1 MVMTPLLP
9 ERIHKITNLGAFL
22 NYVQALADATGIRFF
37 NFIDHVREH
46 RYFADS
52 LHLNHQGLDIFLQD
66 FWHQVGVP
74 SAHGKH
80 VR

>member
-9 ERIHKITNLGAFL
+9 ERIRKITNLRAFL
-22 NYVQALADATGIRFF
+22 DGLQALADATGVRFL

-52 LHLNHQGLDIFLQD
+52 LHLNAQGRGIFLQD
-66 FWHQVGVP
+66 FWRQVGVP
-74 SAHGKH
+74 RALKGAH
-80 VR
+80 